1 MSRVALVQ
9 EWMTT
14 YAGSERV
21 LEQLIALFPAADVF
35 CVADFVPPSE
45 RRFLAGKTT
54 RPTFIQRLPGASRG
68 VQKYL
73 PLMPL
78 AVESLDLSSY
88 DVVISSSHAVAKGV
102 LTGPSQLHLCYCHS
116 PARYAWDLQHQY
128 LRESGLETGLKG
140 LAARAIL
147 HYFRLW
153 DVRTA
158 HGVDQFIANSSYIA
172 RRIRKVYG
180 RDALVLPPP
189 VDTDRFHPSGE
200 RGDEYFTA
208 SRFVP
213 YKRIDVLVEAFRLL
227 PERRLVVA
235 GTGPTLDRIRAS
247 APSNV
252 AFLGHI
258 TGEEMVRRM
267 QSARAFLFA
276 AEEDFGIVLAEAQ
289 ACGTP
294 VICFG
299 AGGAL
304 DIVRDGKTGVF
315 FPQQT
320 PRSAAS
326 AIRRFESVEAS
337 LHAPA
342 IRANAERFS
351 AQSFREGFSRIYA
364 QLTGRLPETLGLQML
379 DQRRRVVGDDPVDAR
394 IDQLVP
400 DLG

>member
-1 MSRVALVQ
+1 MTRVALVH

-21 LEQLIALFPAADVF
+21 LEQLIALFPAADIF

-45 RRFLAGKTT
+45 RRFLAGKHA
-54 RPTFIQRLPGASRG
+54 RSTFIQRLPGASRA

-88 DVVISSSHAVAKGV
+88 DVIISSSHAVAKGV

-128 LRESGLETGLKG
+128 LRETGLHRG
-140 LAARAIL
+140 IRSFAARAIL

-189 VDTDRFHPSGE
+189 VDTERFRPARDRSE
-200 RGDEYFTA
+200 DYFTA
-208 SRFVP
+208 SRCVP
-213 YKRIDVLVEAFRLL
+213 YKRIDVLVDAFRLL
-227 PERRLVVA
+227 PERRLFVA
-235 GTGPTLDRIRAS
+235 GTGPALDRIRAA
-247 APSNV
+247 APPNV
-252 AFLGHI
+252 TFLGPI
-258 TGEEMVRRM
+258 SDPEMVRRM

-294 VICFG
+294 VVCYG
-299 AGGAL
+299 AGGAR
-304 DIVRDGKTGVF
+304 DIVLDGETGVF
-315 FPQQT
+315 FSQQT
-320 PRSAAS
+320 PQSAAA
-326 AIRRFESVEAS
+326 AIRRFEIIESS
-337 LHAPA
+337 LDPQG

-351 AQSFREGFSRIYA
+351 AQAFREGFSRIYA
-364 QLTGRLPETLGLQML
+364 RFTGELPETLGLQVL
-379 DQRRRVVGDDPVDAR
+379 DQRCRVVGDDSVNACA
-394 IDQLVP
+394 DQLVP
-400 DLG
+400 DVG

>member
-9 EWMTT
+9 DWMTT

-21 LEQLIALFPAADVF
+21 LEQLIALFPAADIF

-45 RRFLAGKTT
+45 RRFLGGKIPRTT
-54 RPTFIQRLPGASRG
+54 FVQRLPGASRG
-68 VQKYL
+68 VQKLL

-78 AVESLDLSSY
+78 AIESLDLSSY

-102 LTGPSQLHLCYCHS
+102 LTGPHQIHLCYCHS

-128 LRESGLETGLKG
+128 LRESGLESGVKG
-140 LAARAIL
+140 FAARAIL

-189 VDTDRFHPSGE
+189 VDTERFRPSGE
-200 RGDEYFTA
+200 RGDQYFTA

-227 PERRLVVA
+227 PERRLAIA
-235 GTGPTLDRIRAS
+235 GAGPTLDRIRAA
-247 APSNV
+247 APLNV
-252 AFLGHI
+252 EFLGHI
-258 TGEEMVRRM
+258 PGDEIVRRM
-267 QSARAFLFA
+267 QAARAFLFA

-294 VICFG
+294 VVCFG

-304 DIVRDGKTGVF
+304 DIVKDGETGVF
-315 FPQQT
+315 FTQQT
-320 PRSAAS
+320 PQSAAS
-326 AIRRFESVEAS
+326 AIRRFERIEPS
-337 LHAPA
+337 LSRQR
-342 IRANAERFS
+342 IRASAERFS
-351 AQSFREGFSRIYA
+351 AQAFREGFSRIYA
-364 QLTGRLPETLGLQML
+364 NRTGHLPEPLGLQVL
-379 DQRRRVVGDDPVDAR
+379 DQSCRVVGDDPVNAR

-400 DLG
+400 DVG

>member
-1 MSRVALVQ
+1 MSRIALVQ

-35 CVADFVPPSE
+35 CVADFLPPAE

-54 RPTFIQRLPGASRG
+54 RPTFIQRLPRASRG

-78 AVESLDLSSY
+78 AIESLDLSSY

-102 LTGPSQLHLCYCHS
+102 LTGPHQIHLCYCHS

-128 LRESGLETGLKG
+128 LRESGLECGLKG
-140 LAARAIL
+140 FAVRAIL

-189 VDTDRFHPSGE
+189 VDTHRFRPSGE
-200 RGDEYFTA
+200 RGEDYFSA

-213 YKRIDVLVEAFRLL
+213 YKRIDVLVEAFRHF
-227 PERRLVVA
+227 PERRLAIA
-235 GTGPTLDRIRAS
+235 GTGPTLGRIRAS
-247 APSNV
+247 APPNV
-252 AFLGHI
+252 TFLGHI
-258 TGEEMVRRM
+258 PGGEMVRRM

-289 ACGTP
+289 ACGAP
-294 VICFG
+294 VVCFG

-304 DIVRDGKTGVF
+304 DIVKDGETGVF
-315 FPQQT
+315 FQKQNPH
-320 PRSAAS
+320 SAAA
-326 AIRRFESVEAS
+326 AIRRFERIEPTLRPQS
-337 LHAPA
+337 

-351 AQSFREGFSRIYA
+351 AQAFREGFSRIYA
-364 QLTGRLPETLGLQML
+364 QATGQLPETLGLQML
-379 DQRRRVVGDDPVDAR
+379 DQRCRVVGDDPVDAR

-400 DLG
+400 DVG